1 MSEERAEIG
10 QPAPDFEGEAIRW
23 NPRKKEFEYLVVNL
37 AQNRKRS
44 LWTVLFFYPRDFSG
58 LCPTEIHAFNRRLA
72 DFEQAGAQVIGCST
86 DSKQSNQAWME
97 RPRTRGGIDKLGYP
111 LLEDPS
117 LRISRA
123 YGVLDERAG
132 MALRGSFIIDDE
144 GVVRAYSVYPA
155 GTGRNI
161 DEIVRLLQALQT
173 GKACPAGWRPGRK
186 TL

>member
-1 MSEERAEIG
+1 MDISANPSEMNGMQLLETMVVCHQELLQQRLG
-10 QPAPDFEGEAIRW
+10 
-23 NPRKKEFEYLVVNL
+23 KETAVI
-37 AQNRKRS
+37 
-44 LWTVLFFYPRDFSG
+44 T
-58 LCPTEIHAFNRRLA
+58 
-72 DFEQAGAQVIGCST
+72 GAS
-86 DSKQSNQAWME
+86 
-97 RPRTRGGIDKLGYP
+97 RGGTSMVAYAMIKLGYP

-117 LRISRA
+117 LRVSRA

-132 MALRGSFIIDDE
+132 MALRGTFIIDDE

-173 GKACPAGWRPGRK
+173 GKSCPASWRPGRK

>member
-1 MSEERAEIG
+1 MADEQAEMG
-10 QPAPDFEGEAIRW
+10 QPAPEFDGAAIRW
-23 NPRKKEFEYLVVNL
+23 NPRKKRFEERLVSL
-37 AQNRKRS
+37 AENCKRGH
-44 LWTVLFFYPRDFSG
+44 WTVLFFYPRNFSG
-58 LCPTEIHAFNRRLA
+58 LCPTELHALNRRLR

-86 DSKQSNQAWME
+86 DSKYSHQAWME

-117 LRISRA
+117 LRVSRA

-132 MALRGSFIIDDE
+132 MALRGTFIIDDE
-144 GVVRAYSVYPA
+144 GIVRAYSVYPA

-173 GKACPAGWRPGRK
+173 GKSCPASWRPGRK